1 MEKYTIE
8 EYKELVELGIKYKE
22 LKEHKRLV
30 VLPCPLETM
39 VYQVVPDCDHCKKAE
54 SPAKCNE
61 KRKNCKK
68 KVMPCLFTPD
78 LIEAYGKTV
87 FGTEP
92 EAIVASV
99 S

>member
-1 MEKYTIE
+1 MEKYTID
-8 EYKELVELGIKYKE
+8 EYKKLVELGVKYKE
-22 LKEHKRLV
+22 LEEHNRLV

-39 VYQVVPDCDHCKKAE
+39 VYQVVPQENGKG
-54 SPAKCNE
+54 
-61 KRKNCKK
+61 K
-68 KVMPCLFTPD
+68 KVMPCLFTLK
-78 LIEAYGKTV
+78 LIDEYGKTV